1 MAIIHN
7 NNKLLIR
14 IYLKIHFKKKT
25 KKEKPETRFS
35 GREAALVAI
44 KSR

>member
-25 KKEKPETRFS
+25 KKEKPFDVSMTS
-35 GREAALVAI
+35 GHHYQKVR
-44 KSR
+44 K